1 VTGVAIDPASALT
14 LKRFLMRV
22 GLLAAF
28 AALLS
33 RQPGATFVGMIDL
46 AAIITAACAVVA
58 GNPIARGPLNQW
70 DEAVAL
76 LGVRCLVEAGMGHF

>member
-1 VTGVAIDPASALT
+1 VTSAAIDPASALT

-46 AAIITAACAVVA
+46 AAVITGVCAVVA
-58 GNPIARGPLNQW
+58 KNPIGRGPLNQW

-76 LGVRCLVEAGMGHF
+76 LGVRCLVVVGVGLF